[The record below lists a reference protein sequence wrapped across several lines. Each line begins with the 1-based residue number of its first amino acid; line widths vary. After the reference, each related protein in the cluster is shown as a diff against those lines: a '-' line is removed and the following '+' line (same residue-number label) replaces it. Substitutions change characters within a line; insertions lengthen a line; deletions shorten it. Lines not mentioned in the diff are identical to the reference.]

1 MLVAFFMHVRI
12 DAGLFIPKMK
22 YSTCVPRPRSQ
33 TTSENKKNCQVAG
46 EAPVEEF
53 QQTAK
58 LVEQE
63 VAPEGS
69 EMEAWMLASMRFL
82 HPKVG

>member
-1 MLVAFFMHVRI
+1 M
-12 DAGLFIPKMK
+12 
-22 YSTCVPRPRSQ
+22 Q
-33 TTSENKKNCQVAG
+33 EWQVAG

-69 EMEAWMLASMRFL
+69 EMEEPMF
-82 HPKVG
+82 

>member
-1 MLVAFFMHVRI
+1 M
-12 DAGLFIPKMK
+12 
-22 YSTCVPRPRSQ
+22 
-33 TTSENKKNCQVAG
+33 
-46 EAPVEEF
+46 EEF

-69 EMEAWMLASMRFL
+69 EMQASMCRRNSPESWELMFSEIKIDGF
-82 HPKVG
+82 KVPCQQREMSYRLSSLSELVSFSSHVV

>member
-1 MLVAFFMHVRI
+1 M
-12 DAGLFIPKMK
+12 
-22 YSTCVPRPRSQ
+22 
-33 TTSENKKNCQVAG
+33 
-46 EAPVEEF
+46 EEF

-69 EMEAWMLASMRFL
+69 EMQAFFVVVEKL

>member
-1 MLVAFFMHVRI
+1 M
-12 DAGLFIPKMK
+12 
-22 YSTCVPRPRSQ
+22 
-33 TTSENKKNCQVAG
+33 
-46 EAPVEEF
+46 EEF

-69 EMEAWMLASMRFL
+69 EMQASMLSSKSLTPMLVDVFGE
-82 HPKVG
+82 KKKTDGCFQT

>member
-1 MLVAFFMHVRI
+1 MFQ
-12 DAGLFIPKMK
+12 GLDFSQHPKK
-22 YSTCVPRPRSQ
+22 K
-33 TTSENKKNCQVAG
+33 KKNWQVAG

-69 EMEAWMLASMRFL
+69 EMQASMLSSKSLTPMLVDVFGE
-82 HPKVG
+82 KKKTDGCFQT